1 MEWKKI
7 HFNNKI
13 DVYPCSLIW
22 TNQIKTNMNW
32 NEEKIKNNNN
42 IKVLTRTIFDILF
55 KNTTCLKESEHSFPS
70 ENPIKMGGGGVGCLC
85 K

>member
-22 TNQIKTNMNW
+22 TNQIKTNMDW
-32 NEEKIKNNNN
+32 NKEKIKNNNN
-42 IKVLTRTIFDILF
+42 IKALTRAIFDILF
-55 KNTTCLKESEHSFPS
+55 KNTTCIKEAEHSFPS